1 MSEFIILDLK
11 NIYFD
16 ILEDFISI
24 LLENLIF
31 GGHDHIDY
39 DRLTRKHGQNGK

>member
-1 MSEFIILDLK
+1 MSEFGILDPK
-11 NIYFD
+11 IMYID

-24 LLENLIF
+24 LLELLTF

-39 DRLTRKHGQNGK
+39 DRLT